1 MDMTRAGGDNLK
13 PSAAFND
20 GKDADHDHDHDH
32 DDNDF
37 HDDDDDDD
45 DHDNDDDDGDYFTM
59 HMAGDE
65 CPPLSSLN
73 EKSERVAVDQEGRD
87 FCDDDVAGG
96 DGDDDDGHE
105 CSDCCDIII
114 K

>member
-1 MDMTRAGGDNLK
+1 MTRAGGDNLK

-20 GKDADHDHDHDH
+20 GKDADA
-32 DDNDF
+32 
-37 HDDDDDDD
+37 DD
-45 DHDNDDDDGDYFTM
+45 DHDNDDEGDGDDGDRFTM
-59 HMAGDE
+59 HMAGDD